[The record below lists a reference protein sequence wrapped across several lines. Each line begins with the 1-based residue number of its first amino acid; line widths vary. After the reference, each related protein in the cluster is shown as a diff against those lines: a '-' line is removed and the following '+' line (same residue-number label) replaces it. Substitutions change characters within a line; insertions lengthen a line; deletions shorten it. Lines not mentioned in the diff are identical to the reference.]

1 VTHQLSPHF
10 SLDDFERSS
19 KAQSLGIDNRV
30 PNMLLR
36 EALETAEMMERIR
49 EFLTTTAGKDVPVIV
64 TSGYRCLP
72 LNRAVGSSD
81 TSDHVKMLAVDWR
94 APSFG
99 TPYDVCK
106 ALSKVVDQLGIGQ
119 LIHEYPRGL
128 PEAWV
133 HTSSRK
139 PDKPVNRVITITPK
153 GTVVGVQ
160 P

>member
-1 VTHQLSPHF
+1 MTHQLSQHF
-10 SLDDFERSS
+10 TLEDFERSS

-49 EFLTTTAGKDVPVIV
+49 EYLSATAGHDVPILV
-64 TSGYRCLP
+64 TSGYRCLE

-81 TSDHVKMLAVDWR
+81 TSDHVKMLAVDWS

-99 TPYDVCK
+99 TPFEVCK

-119 LIHEYPRGL
+119 LIHEYPRGKDN
-128 PEAWV
+128 AWV

-153 GTVVGVQ
+153 GTLVGVQ